1 MSAPHEIR
9 VARVYDPPAA
19 GGGARLLV
27 DRLWPRGIAKA
38 ELPLDAWLR
47 EVAPSND
54 LRKWY
59 HHEPERWEEFRRRYA
74 RELDGNGAAVEECL
88 SWCRRGPV
96 TLLTAARD
104 SGHSQ
109 ATVLQ
114 GYLAARLEKGG

>member
-1 MSAPHEIR
+1 MTRTHEIR
-9 VARVYDPPAA
+9 VARVYDAPAA
-19 GGGARLLV
+19 AGGARLLV

-38 ELPLDAWLR
+38 KLPLDAWLKQ
-47 EVAPSND
+47 VAPSNE

-59 HHEPERWEEFRRRYA
+59 HHAPEHWEEFRRRYTA
-74 RELDGNGAAVEECL
+74 ELDANSAAVEECL

-104 SGHSQ
+104 SEHSQ
-109 ATVLQ
+109 ATVLL